1 MVFFWRDEVK
11 TSDMFACNDRID
23 KYAYSAL
30 SSEIGGL
37 FNNDPT

>member
-1 MVFFWRDEVK
+1 MLFCWRDEVK
-11 TSDMFACNDRID
+11 TGDMFVCNVRVD

-30 SSEIGGL
+30 SSEISGL